1 MVNINVLYQIQRELP
16 ASLSPDGRRHSQLA
30 MQAAKRMAAT
40 RQKARHGRVVC
51 HHLLRMLS
59 SEPGGRLLSHQHSQ
73 HSQQSQ
79 QSQPGAADFE
89 LTSPAAH
96 PAQDRQY
103 ESLAGRA
110 QGAQAEQ
117 FSLGF

>member
-59 SEPGGRLLSHQHSQ
+59 SEPGGRQLSHQR
-73 HSQQSQ
+73 SQ

>member
-1 MVNINVLYQIQRELP
+1 MNINVLYQIQRELP
-16 ASLSPDGRRHSQLA
+16 ASLSPDCRRHSQLA

-73 HSQQSQ
+73 QSQ